1 MADRLAIE
9 QAFHN
14 ALGLIKMLTP
24 KDTRNLV
31 DNAVKG
37 EWQDD
42 KTFHIYVDENI
53 APYMVYTNEPW
64 TSTYWGDKQNP
75 NEHWWNNA
83 AELVMDLIS
92 YDLNGV
98 LKNEKGEILE

>member
-1 MADRLAIE
+1 
-9 QAFHN
+9 
-14 ALGLIKMLTP
+14 
-24 KDTRNLV
+24 
-31 DNAVKG
+31 
-37 EWQDD
+37 
-42 KTFHIYVDENI
+42 
-53 APYMVYTNEPW
+53 MVYTNEPW

-92 YDLNGV
+92 YELNGV